1 LQNFYKR
8 IIQKEQIMQFVA
20 KPVLDNKFWILE
32 DNGQKVGTIRSNEN
46 GVTLTVGTKNQTF
59 KELSELKQKIKV
71 DFTGKEVVKK
81 ETKEYEVHGYACK
94 TKPHNPIYDLKRK
107 LPLYTKT
114 NDSQSF
120 FCAGYYV
127 IHWED
132 GNHSPAYC
140 PKLITLSRYTYDGPF
155 KTKLEMQET
164 LRRTNG

>member
-1 LQNFYKR
+1 
-8 IIQKEQIMQFVA
+8 MQFIA
-20 KPVLDNKFWILE
+20 KPVLENKFWILE

-46 GVTLTVGTKNQTF
+46 GVTLTVGNQNQTF
-59 KELSELKQKIKV
+59 KALSELKQKIKV
-71 DFTGKEVVKK
+71 DFTGKEVTKK

-114 NDSQSF
+114 SDSQSF

-164 LRRTNG
+164 LRRTIG

>member
-1 LQNFYKR
+1 
-8 IIQKEQIMQFVA
+8 MQFIA
-20 KPVLDNKFWILE
+20 KPVLENKFWILE

-46 GVTLTVGTKNQTF
+46 GVTLTVGKQNQTF
-59 KELSELKQKIKV
+59 KALSELKQKIKV
-71 DFTGKEVVKK
+71 DFTGKEVTKK
-81 ETKEYEVHGYACK
+81 ETKNYEVHGYACK
-94 TKPHNPIYDLKRK
+94 TKPYNPIYDLKRK

-140 PKLITLSRYTYDGPF
+140 PKLITLTRYTYDGPF
-155 KTKLEMQET
+155 KTKMEMQET

>member
-1 LQNFYKR
+1 
-8 IIQKEQIMQFVA
+8 MQFVA
-20 KPVLDNKFWILE
+20 KPVLDNKFWMLE

-59 KELSELKQKIKV
+59 KELSELIQKIKV
-71 DFTGKEVVKK
+71 DFTGKEVVSK

-114 NDSQSF
+114 SDSQSF

>member
-1 LQNFYKR
+1 
-8 IIQKEQIMQFVA
+8 MQFVA

-71 DFTGKEVVKK
+71 DFTGKEIVKK

-114 NDSQSF
+114 SDSQSF

>member
-1 LQNFYKR
+1 
-8 IIQKEQIMQFVA
+8 MQFVA
-20 KPVLDNKFWILE
+20 KPVLENKFWILE

-46 GVTLTVGTKNQTF
+46 GVTLTVGKQNQTF
-59 KELSELKQKIKV
+59 KALSELKQKVQV

-81 ETKEYEVHGYACK
+81 QSKEYEVHGYACK
-94 TKPHNPIYDLKRK
+94 TNPHNPIYDLKRK

-114 NDSQSF
+114 SDSQSF

-164 LRRTNG
+164 LRRTNA

>member
-1 LQNFYKR
+1 MIF
-8 IIQKEQIMQFVA
+8 IM
-20 KPVLDNKFWILE
+20 W
-32 DNGQKVGTIRSNEN
+32 
-46 GVTLTVGTKNQTF
+46 
-59 KELSELKQKIKV
+59 KIK
-71 DFTGKEVVKK
+71 KEVVKK
-81 ETKEYEVHGYACK
+81 QSKEYEVHGYACK
-94 TKPHNPIYDLKRK
+94 TNPHNPIYDLKRK

-114 NDSQSF
+114 SDSQSF

-164 LRRTNG
+164 LRRTNA

>member
-1 LQNFYKR
+1 
-8 IIQKEQIMQFVA
+8 MQFVA

-59 KELSELKQKIKV
+59 KELSELQQKIKV
-71 DFTGKEVVKK
+71 DFTGKEIVKK
-81 ETKEYEVHGYACK
+81 ETKEHEVHGYACK

-114 NDSQSF
+114 SDSQSF

>member
-1 LQNFYKR
+1 
-8 IIQKEQIMQFVA
+8 MQFVA

-59 KELSELKQKIKV
+59 KALSELKQKIKV
-71 DFTGKEVVKK
+71 DFTGKEVIKK

-94 TKPHNPIYDLKRK
+94 TKPHNPIDDLKRK
-107 LPLYTKT
+107 LPWNTKT
-114 NDSQSF
+114 SDSQSF

-164 LRRTNG
+164 VRRTNG

>member
-1 LQNFYKR
+1 
-8 IIQKEQIMQFVA
+8 MQFVA
-20 KPVLDNKFWILE
+20 KPVLENKFWILE

-46 GVTLTVGTKNQTF
+46 GVTLTVGKQNQTF
-59 KELSELKQKIKV
+59 RALSELKQKVQV

-81 ETKEYEVHGYACK
+81 QSKEYEVHGYACK
-94 TKPHNPIYDLKRK
+94 TNPHNPIYDLKRK

-114 NDSQSF
+114 SDSQSF

-164 LRRTNG
+164 LRRTNA

>member
-1 LQNFYKR
+1 
-8 IIQKEQIMQFVA
+8 MQFIA

-46 GVTLTVGTKNQTF
+46 GVTLTVGNQNQTF
-59 KELSELKQKIKV
+59 KALSELKQKIKV
-71 DFTGKEVVKK
+71 DFTSKEVTKK

-114 NDSQSF
+114 SDSQSF